1 MFAPVFTAL
10 HAWAAWLVGLGLL
23 DQVAYAIL
31 VGTWA
36 AVVLS
41 LIRRIRRSLRG
52 NTDRR

>member
-1 MFAPVFTAL
+1 MTNV
-10 HAWAAWLVGLGLL
+10 HKWASWFVGLGLL

-41 LIRRIRRSLRG
+41 LIRRIPRSLRG